1 MCVGNPKKSISEKK
15 GKIMIDILKYIG
27 FGVMLVILGV
37 IGVGVFLYYIMKKL
51 LEPGEMLEV
60 ETDDWGD
67 VQSGCYRDYSLRYE

>member
-37 IGVGVFLYYIMKKL
+37 IGVGVLLFYLGKKL
-51 LEPGEMLEV
+51 LYTEEMSED
-60 ETDDWGD
+60 EADDWGGED
-67 VQSGCYRDYSLRYE
+67 EVT